1 MAQTYS
7 QFLQQNP
14 DMLQQ
19 AAGQMNSAPV
29 PMAPPMA
36 PPTSAQPAP
45 PPQQAAQATPEGQ
58 VAPVDAGA
66 AGTQPQAQASVTPA
80 APNMGNDGN
89 QGMKDQ
95 STIQDIMS
103 IFKMFGGG

>member
-19 AAGQMNSAPV
+19 TQAQ
-29 PMAPPMA
+29 MAPPMA
-36 PPTSAQPAP
+36 PPAPAQPAP
-45 PPQQAAQATPEGQ
+45 PPQQAAPAQPAGQ
-58 VAPVDAGA
+58 VAPVDPG
-66 AGTQPQAQASVTPA
+66 AGTAPAQAPTTVEPA

-103 IFKMFGGG
+103 IFKMFGGGA